1 MPPQPLST
9 LATARIPATAARRV
23 PVNEFKLSIRI
34 SASIGIAIGHP
45 LDCPVCLLHFA
56 PVVSIG
62 VVTETA
68 RTLQDFRGTD
78 QNADSEISEIQ
89 QLAEILP
96 GKTALC
102 DAEGRER

>member
-45 LDCPVCLLHFA
+45 LDCPVYLLHFA
-56 PVVSIG
+56 RVVSVG

-68 RTLQDFRGTD
+68 RTLQVFEERTRMLTARYPKSK
-78 QNADSEISEIQ
+78 NLPKSYLAR
-89 QLAEILP
+89 QL
-96 GKTALC
+96 C
-102 DAEGRER
+102 